1 MVWDLFL
8 LDTYM
13 SRDNNFCKRKKRSC
27 SHENEGINGSVLI
40 QLYIKVFH
48 STSKIKERKSYEDLL
63 KGLQNTQKNLD

>member
-1 MVWDLFL
+1 MVWASFW

-13 SRDNNFCKRKKRSC
+13 SWDSNFCKRKKRSR
-27 SHENEGINGSVLI
+27 SHVNEGINGLVLM

-48 STSKIKERKSYEDLL
+48 STAKIKERKSYEDLL